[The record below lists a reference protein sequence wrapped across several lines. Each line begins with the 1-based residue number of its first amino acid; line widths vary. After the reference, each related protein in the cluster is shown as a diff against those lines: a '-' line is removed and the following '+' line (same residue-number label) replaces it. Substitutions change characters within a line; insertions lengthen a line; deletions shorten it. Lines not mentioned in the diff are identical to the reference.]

1 MKMILTVLIIF
12 TFISI
17 YSQNQLEV
25 EAIVSARPERALL
38 LAKNFDNGSKGFTSV
53 EQHSGLANIET
64 LAAFLTIT
72 IILQFQIITDTYPSC
87 LEVLLKKE
95 EE

>member
-53 EQHSGLANIET
+53 EQHSGSANTEI
-64 LAAFLTIT
+64 LAAFLRIT
-72 IILQFQIITDTYPSC
+72 IIL
-87 LEVLLKKE
+87 
-95 EE
+95 